1 MTFPSKWREFLIIA
15 AAIMGSSVVM
25 LGESVVT
32 LALPSISRSLDVPFS
47 SLQWVVDGYN
57 LMLSALIL
65 LGGSLGDLFG
75 LRRIYMWSAT
85 AFMVLSLLCAVAWSG
100 PSLIVSR
107 ALLGAAGALLT
118 PVSLAVLNA
127 QLPEAKQS
135 RAVGYW
141 TAATSIVLALGP
153 LVGGY
158 LVDVLSW
165 QAIFL
170 FNVPIALLAIALAYV
185 GLKPGPINERVHIDW
200 MGAALGFLFLAGVTY
215 GLIEGPATQWPLRT
229 IAAMAAGVLCFVIFL
244 WWEAR
249 YTHPLIDLTLFRNR
263 NFAAT
268 NAATLLLYAGFG
280 GFGFVFSYF
289 LQTAAHFSATAAGA
303 AFLPVSV
310 ILALGSGQIGEY
322 SSRFGPRWFMTVGP
336 ILCAAGM
343 ISLVWLGPDTRYW
356 PNVLPGVLLF
366 GFGLVL
372 VVAPLTATALN
383 SAPKDKSGIA
393 SAVNNGLA
401 SAGPLIVIALLGVAG
416 IDHAYV
422 MGVTLCAVLALAAGA
437 ISLSFVRKVDAI
449 DQCRH
454 NDPANDQ

>member
-1 MTFPSKWREFLIIA
+1 MTIPPKGRESLIIA

-32 LALPSISRSLDVPFS
+32 LALPSIAKTLGVQFS

-65 LGGSLGDLFG
+65 LGGSLGDLLG
-75 LRRIYMWSAT
+75 LRRIYLWSAS
-85 AFMVLSLLCAVAWSG
+85 AFIVLSLLCAMAWSG

-127 QLPEAKQS
+127 QLPEANQS

-165 QAIFL
+165 RAIFL
-170 FNVPIALLAIALAYV
+170 FNVPLALLAIALAYV
-185 GLKPGPINERVHIDW
+185 ALKPEPINERVRIDW
-200 MGAALGFLFLAGVTY
+200 MGAALAFLFLGGVTC
-215 GLIEGPATQWPLRT
+215 GLIEGPAQRWSLST
-229 IAAMAAGVLCFVIFL
+229 IAPMAAGVLCFVIFL

-249 YTHPLIDLTLFRNR
+249 HPHPLIDLKLFRNR

-268 NAATLLLYAGFG
+268 NAATLMLYAGFG

-289 LQTAAHFSATAAGA
+289 LQTEAHFSATAAGA

-310 ILALGSGQIGEY
+310 ILALGSSQIGEY
-322 SSRFGPRWFMTVGP
+322 SSRFGPRWFMTLGP

-343 ISLVWLGPDTRYW
+343 LSLVWLGPDTHYW
-356 PNVLPGVLLF
+356 RNVLPGVLLF

-372 VVAPLTATALN
+372 VVAPLTSTALN

-401 SAGPLIVIALLGVAG
+401 SAGPLIIIAFLGVAG

-422 MGVTLCAVLALAAGA
+422 LGVTLCAGLALAAGA
-437 ISLSFVRKVDAI
+437 ISLIFVRKVAVNEEL
-449 DQCRH
+449 RH
-454 NDPANDQ
+454 AGHTR

>member
-1 MTFPSKWREFLIIA
+1 MTSSSKWHEPLIIA

-32 LALPSISRSLDVPFS
+32 LALPSIAKSLNVPFS

-57 LMLSALIL
+57 LTLSALIL
-65 LGGSLGDLFG
+65 LGGSLGDLLG
-75 LRRIYMWSAT
+75 LRRIYLWSAV
-85 AFMVLSLLCAVAWSG
+85 AFIILSLLCAVAWSG
-100 PSLIVSR
+100 LGLILSR

-127 QLPEAKQS
+127 QLPKAKRS
-135 RAVGYW
+135 RAVGHW

-165 QAIFL
+165 RAIFL
-170 FNVPIALLAIALAYV
+170 FNVPLAMIAMGLGYAALEPEAIN
-185 GLKPGPINERVHIDW
+185 KRVNIDW
-200 MGAALGFLFLAGVTY
+200 PGAILAFVFLGGVTY
-215 GLIEGPATQWPLRT
+215 ALIEGPAQQWPWSA
-229 IAAMAAGVLCFVIFL
+229 IAALVAGVACLPIFL
-244 WWEAR
+244 WWEASHA
-249 YTHPLIDLTLFRNR
+249 HPLVDLKLFRDR

-268 NAATLLLYAGFG
+268 NAATLALYAGFG

-289 LQTAAHFSATAAGA
+289 LQTVAHFSATAAGA

-322 SSRFGPRWFMTVGP
+322 SSRFGPRWFMTLGP
-336 ILCAAGM
+336 LLCAAGM
-343 ISLVWLGPDTRYW
+343 LSLVWLGPDTHYW

-383 SAPKDKSGIA
+383 SAPKDKSGVA

-422 MGVTLCAVLALAAGA
+422 VGVILCAGLAVTAAA
-437 ISLSFVRKVDAI
+437 ISLVFVRKVAVRD
-449 DQCRH
+449 D
-454 NDPANDQ
+454 DL

>member
-1 MTFPSKWREFLIIA
+1 MTIPPKWRESLIIA
-15 AAIMGSSVVM
+15 AAILGSSVVM

-32 LALPSISRSLDVPFS
+32 LALPSIARSLNVPYS

-57 LMLSALIL
+57 LVLSALIL
-65 LGGSLGDLFG
+65 LGGSLGDLLG
-75 LRRIYMWSAT
+75 LRRIYLWSAA
-85 AFMVLSLLCAVAWSG
+85 AFIVLSLLCAMAWSG

-158 LVDVLSW
+158 LVDVFSW
-165 QAIFL
+165 RAIFL
-170 FNVPIALLAIALAYV
+170 FNVPLALLAIALGYIAV
-185 GLKPGPINERVHIDW
+185 EPQAVNNRIHIDW
-200 MGAALGFLFLAGVTY
+200 LGAVLGFLFLGGVTY
-215 GLIEGPATQWPLRT
+215 GLIEGPAMQWPLST
-229 IAAMAAGVLCFVIFL
+229 IAAMAAGVVCFMIFL
-244 WWEAR
+244 WREAGHK
-249 YTHPLIDLTLFRNR
+249 HPLIDLKLFRDR

-336 ILCAAGM
+336 VLCAAGM

-356 PNVLPGVLLF
+356 PNILPGVLLF

-401 SAGPLIVIALLGVAG
+401 SAGPLIVIALLGIAG
-416 IDHAYV
+416 IDHAYAL
-422 MGVTLCAVLALAAGA
+422 GVVLCAGLALAAGA
-437 ISLSFVRKVDAI
+437 ISLVFVRKGTI
-449 DQCRH
+449 NEQ
-454 NDPANDQ
+454 

>member
-1 MTFPSKWREFLIIA
+1 MTQKPRQSEFLIIA

-32 LALPSISRSLDVPFS
+32 LALPSIGKSLNIPFS
-47 SLQWVVDGYN
+47 NLQWVVDGYN
-57 LMLSALIL
+57 LTLSALIL

-75 LRRIYMWSAT
+75 LRRVYLSSAVT
-85 AFMVLSLLCAVAWSG
+85 FVVLSLLCAIAWDG
-100 PSLIVSR
+100 PSLILFR
-107 ALLGAAGALLT
+107 ALLGVAGALLT

-127 QLPEAKQS
+127 QLPEDRQS

-165 QAIFL
+165 RAIFL
-170 FNVPIALLAIALAYV
+170 FNVPLAAVAITLGFMALDRDKINTRVPMDGIGALLA
-185 GLKPGPINERVHIDW
+185 
-200 MGAALGFLFLAGVTY
+200 FLFLGGVTF
-215 GLIEGPATQWPLRT
+215 GLIEGPAQNWAPLT
-229 IAAMAAGVLCFVIFL
+229 IAAIIAGIACFAAFI
-244 WWEAR
+244 WWER
-249 YTHPLIDLTLFRNR
+249 RHKNPLVDLKLFRNR

-289 LQTAAHFSATAAGA
+289 LQTIAHFSATAAGA

-310 ILALGSGQIGEY
+310 ILALGSGQVGAWAEKY
-322 SSRFGPRWFMTVGP
+322 GPRWFMAAGP
-336 ILCAAGM
+336 FLCAIGM
-343 ISLVWLGPDTRYW
+343 ISLVWLGPETRYL

-372 VVAPLTATALN
+372 VVAPLTSTALN
-383 SAPKDKSGIA
+383 SAPKSKSGLA
-393 SAVNNGLA
+393 SAINNGLA
-401 SAGPLIVIALLGVAG
+401 SAGPLIIIALLGIAG
-416 IDHAYV
+416 IDHAYAL
-422 MGVTLCAVLALAAGA
+422 GVVLCAGLALAAA
-437 ISLSFVRKVDAI
+437 VISVMFVRKAAGG
-449 DQCRH
+449 
-454 NDPANDQ
+454 N